1 MQRHHRQNT
10 AAPRSKGYVLV
21 AQSHPKLDML
31 STKLFRISAC
41 FKPFCRQSARCVSY
55 IQGQS
60 PEGEPKV
67 REYFYYIDHQGQV
80 SLSCMILIYIMPG
93 GGVLRFR
100 MGTDVRPG
108 IPTTTL

>member
-21 AQSHPKLDML
+21 AQSHPKVVQML

-41 FKPFCRQSARCVSY
+41 LKPFCRQSARCVSY

-80 SLSCMILIYIMPG
+80 SLQNKFFIFHC
-93 GGVLRFR
+93 
-100 MGTDVRPG
+100 
-108 IPTTTL
+108 